1 MEVHHFIPSHLS
13 PSCDLFEKSSSLIF
27 LGYWKVDVRCKKKKA
42 FLQFALSMTR
52 MENVLPTSPKPF
64 CARALYIHTQVLFN
78 WNKLK
83 IAIFIQTCSHYQHNI
98 LAKIEK
104 MSMKS
109 VSLVIPIFVILC
121 VLRFYLAL
129 LHTTK
134 WVLAWQENYLQ
145 INKIT
150 I

>member
-1 MEVHHFIPSHLS
+1 MEVHHFIPIHLS

-64 CARALYIHTQVLFN
+64 CARALYIHIHVLLN

-98 LAKIEK
+98 LTKIEK

-109 VSLVIPIFVILC
+109 VSLVIPIFVIFNFVYVAILFC
-121 VLRFYLAL
+121 FAPY
-129 LHTTK
+129 
-134 WVLAWQENYLQ
+134 
-145 INKIT
+145 NKMSACMT
-150 I
+150 RKLFTNK